1 MSWSWYIYDNNHN
14 IYLYRQIDKL
24 CMSCTNDNI
33 YIHTHTHI
41 YIYIY
46 ISSLSPYNDVSE

>member
-41 YIYIY
+41 YIYI
-46 ISSLSPYNDVSE
+46 SSLSPYNDVSE